1 MEDMDDP
8 VEAEDIEDSSSS
20 PYLKSSTSAFDES
33 MYLGGRKLFVAS
45 LVLFALTSPS
55 G

>member
-20 PYLKSSTSAFDES
+20 PYLSFSLVFDEA
-33 MYLGGRKLFVAS
+33 MYLGGRKLFVTS
-45 LVLFALTSPS
+45 LVLFALTFPS